1 MKTRW
6 IGAAILAVGVALA
19 GLFVSSGIKEIAA
32 RDRVV
37 SVRGLAEQEVRANHV
52 VWPITYKT
60 TGNDLQSIYAEVNA
74 TNAKIVKFLKDNGLT
89 DTDISL
95 NSPEIEDLQTDR
107 WTDKSKITSRYNV
120 KSTVTVASD
129 KVDIVR
135 QLVNRMG
142 ELLKVG
148 VAIPPADYGEG
159 IKYEYTELNKIKPE
173 MIKAATIDARAAA
186 QKFADDSESE
196 LGKIKEATQGYFEIE
211 DRDEYTPYVKTVRV
225 VTNVVFFLKS

>member
-1 MKTRW
+1 M
-6 IGAAILAVGVALA
+6 
-19 GLFVSSGIKEIAA
+19 
-32 RDRVV
+32 
-37 SVRGLAEQEVRANHV
+37 
-52 VWPITYKT
+52 
-60 TGNDLQSIYAEVNA
+60 
-74 TNAKIVKFLKDNGLT
+74 
-89 DTDISL
+89 
-95 NSPEIEDLQTDR
+95 
-107 WTDKSKITSRYNV
+107 
-120 KSTVTVASD
+120 ASD

-135 QLVNRMG
+135 KLVNRMG

-148 VAIPPADYGEG
+148 VAISPADYGEG

-211 DRDEYTPYVKTVRV
+211 DRDAYTPYIKTVRV

>member
-1 MKTRW
+1 M
-6 IGAAILAVGVALA
+6 
-19 GLFVSSGIKEIAA
+19 
-32 RDRVV
+32 
-37 SVRGLAEQEVRANHV
+37 

-74 TNAKIVKFLKDNGLT
+74 TAAKIVKFLKDNGLT
-89 DTDISL
+89 DADISL

-107 WTDKSKITSRYNV
+107 WTDKSKIQDRYNV
-120 KSTVTVASD
+120 KNTVTVASD

-135 QLVNRMG
+135 KLVNRMG

-148 VAIPPADYGEG
+148 VAISPADYGEG

-211 DRDEYTPYVKTVRV
+211 DRDAYTPYIKTVRV

>member
-6 IGAAILAVGVALA
+6 IGAAILAVGVALS
-19 GLFVSSGIKEIAA
+19 GLFVSSGIKEVAA

-37 SVRGLAEQEVRANHV
+37 SVRGLAEKEVKANHV

-74 TNAKIVKFLKDNGLT
+74 TAAKIVKFLKDNGLT
-89 DTDISL
+89 DADISL

-107 WTDKSKITSRYNV
+107 WTDKSKIQDRYNV
-120 KSTVTVASD
+120 KNTVTVASD
-129 KVDIVR
+129 KVVIVR
-135 QLVNRMG
+135 KLVNRMG

-148 VAIPPADYGEG
+148 VAISPADYGEG

-211 DRDEYTPYVKTVRV
+211 DRDAYTPYIKTVRV